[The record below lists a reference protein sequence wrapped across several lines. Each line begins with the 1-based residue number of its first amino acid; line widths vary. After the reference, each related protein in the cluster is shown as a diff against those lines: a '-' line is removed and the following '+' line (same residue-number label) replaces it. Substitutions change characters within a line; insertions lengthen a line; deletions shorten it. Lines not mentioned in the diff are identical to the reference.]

1 MGKLGSGG
9 TVMSGEF
16 VYAFPDDMGASLV
29 NVMDALG
36 HGALSL
42 PLGECLLSLSSPSG
56 AVMFRLAFGHIKP
69 LIDDIFGVPDAD
81 YAACR
86 LWLTAHTHHIGSSW
100 CQLEVLSF
108 GRLSD
113 QVRFEAAYA
122 SVLGHPAEALDPAN
136 WPHIFHRR

>member
-1 MGKLGSGG
+1 
-9 TVMSGEF
+9 MSGEI

-29 NVMDALG
+29 NVMDVFD

-42 PLGECLLSLSSPSG
+42 PLGESLLSLSSPSG

-81 YAACR
+81 YATCR
-86 LWLTAHTHHIGSSW
+86 LWLAANADHIGSGWSH
-100 CQLEVLSF
+100 LEVLSF
-108 GRLSD
+108 DRSSD

-122 SVLGHPAEALDPAN
+122 MVLRHPAEALDPAN
-136 WPHIFHRR
+136 WPHIFHRH